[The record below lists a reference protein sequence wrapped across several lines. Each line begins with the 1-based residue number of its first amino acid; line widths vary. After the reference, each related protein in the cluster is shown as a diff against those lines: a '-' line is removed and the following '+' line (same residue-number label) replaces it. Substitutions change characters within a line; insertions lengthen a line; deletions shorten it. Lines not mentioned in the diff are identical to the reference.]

1 MLNCLDRIS
10 LNLRRTENHAHS
22 NLMTISSN
30 LEPFCDALVSTMAL
44 KGHDKMMSNLDDKM
58 NDGIDN

>member
-1 MLNCLDRIS
+1 MS
-10 LNLRRTENHAHS
+10 LNLRRTENDAHS
-22 NLMTISSN
+22 DLMTLLISN

-44 KGHDKMMSNLDDKM
+44 KGHDKMMSNLDDEM